1 MKILKLRLFQETA
14 CYKKPFAFKFEET
27 YPLPPYSTVI
37 GMLHKILGAK
47 SGEYYPMNISIQGDY
62 ESLNLNYI
70 RKIKFATEK
79 KKREYKR
86 KYNIDMD
93 ATTAP
98 FYTQFLFN
106 VNLIIHVKAE
116 DDIIDKIYN
125 NIISGKESFTLGRN
139 EDLVRIDG
147 ISYVQE
153 SDITNVITNHNAYVF
168 EDDAEH
174 GIYFRLNYNYKL
186 KDDLRVFDKV
196 NVRYVE
202 KETQILK
209 CKKDNENDLI
219 FFIK

>member
-14 CYKKPFAFKFEET
+14 CYKKPFAFKIEET

-106 VNLIIHVKAE
+106 VNLIIHVKAK

-168 EDDAEH
+168 EDDAER

>member
-14 CYKKPFAFKFEET
+14 CYKKPFAFKIEET

-47 SGEYYPMNISIQGDY
+47 SEEYYPMNISIQGDY

>member
-14 CYKKPFAFKFEET
+14 CYKKPFAFKIEET

-106 VNLIIHVKAE
+106 VNLIIHVKAK